1 LVGNWIDEL
10 LTWDPDNVLGQFRP
24 LHASIKPQDR
34 LQTITR
40 WYEGGGVLVVGY
52 EMFRALIQN
61 KETKSRGAAL
71 DEKVH
76 TRVKMELLEGPNIII
91 ADEAHKL
98 KNAKAS
104 ITTVANQFKS
114 SSRIALT
121 GSPLANNVEE
131 YHTMID
137 WVAPNYLGPA
147 KEFRFKYVEPIELG
161 LWQDSS
167 SSERRK
173 SLKMLGVLKEDIAP
187 KVHRADM
194 SVLRNDLPPKKE
206 FVIKVPLTEVQRK
219 AYSVYVNS
227 MVSGSVALTKDGQI
241 KQSTLWHWLAVLAL
255 LCNHPACFKEK
266 LNERKGDANSQA
278 ARIEEMPASKEA
290 AESGEDIEAALN
302 EPIWKVGVSQQL
314 IQDETNL
321 FQAEAV
327 DMKSVNLSYKV
338 KITCQILDAARQ
350 VKDKVLVFSQSIPT
364 LNFLEELF
372 AKQGRKFMRLD
383 GKTKMSARQGL
394 TKHFNTG
401 DVEVY
406 LISTT
411 AGGLGL
417 NLPGANRVIIFDFKF
432 NPIQEE
438 QAVGRAYRIGQKKPT
453 FVYRFVVAGTFED
466 TVHNKTIYKMQLA
479 SRVVDK
485 KNPIAHAKKNISDFL
500 FEPRDVEQQDLSNFE
515 GSDPKVLD
523 RILASQKHTNTIR
536 AIVQSDTFEKDDD
549 DKLTAEE
556 EKEVKQL
563 LIDERLKRSD
573 PQAYQELLDKRERI
587 RLRRAAQAAQAAAQA
602 SKPVPTAMNSG
613 PHNRAIP
620 TTPQA
625 PPGTAGRPS
634 GQGQAP
640 PMHQRKLNTQGPTV
654 GAGTPK
660 AIGNMPTP
668 ISSKLMPSTNP
679 VGAATPKT
687 KPPLNA
693 APIAGNSGSATS
705 AAIKPPGKGIPDSD
719 SSKDSVPETSSSNQV
734 VTAVSAVSS
743 GAKENQSTPEAVSSL
758 SALPNKNLKDAQ
770 LPASYVTPDRPASE
784 RVPQLGLPQSPHS
797 SSTSRMTDS
806 ESKVR

>member
-1 LVGNWIDEL
+1 MSSQVPKPLRKSRTLVLCPPGLVGNWIDEL
-10 LTWDPDNVLGQFRP
+10 LTWDPGNILGHFRQ
-24 LHASIKPQDR
+24 LNSSVR
-34 LQTITR
+34 LQERLQHITQ
-40 WYEGGGVLVVGY
+40 WYEDGGVLVVGY

-61 KETKSRGAAL
+61 KATKSRGAAL

-76 TRVKMELLEGPNIII
+76 ARVKMELLEGPNIII

-255 LCNHPACFKEK
+255 LCNHPACFEEK
-266 LNERKGDANSQA
+266 LNERKGDATKEA
-278 ARIEEMPASKEA
+278 ARVEEIPISKEA
-290 AESGEDIEAALN
+290 AESGEEIEAALN
-302 EPIWKVGVSQQL
+302 EPIWKVGVSQKL
-314 IQDETNL
+314 IRDETSL
-321 FQAEAV
+321 FQAEGV
-327 DMKSVNLSYKV
+327 DMKSIDLSYKV
-338 KITCQILDAARQ
+338 KITCQILDAARE
-350 VKDKVLVFSQSIPT
+350 VEDKVLVFSQSIPT

-372 AKQGRKFMRLD
+372 EKQGRKFMRLD
-383 GKTKMSARQGL
+383 GRTKMNARQAL
-394 TKHFNTG
+394 TKQFNTG
-401 DVEVY
+401 DLEVY

-453 FVYRFVVAGTFED
+453 FVYRFVAAGTFED

-485 KNPIAHAKKNISDFL
+485 KNPIAHAKKNVSDFL
-500 FEPRDVEQQDLSNFE
+500 FEPRDVEQQDLSKLQ
-515 GSDPKVLD
+515 GTDPKVLD
-523 RILASQKHTNTIR
+523 RILASQKKTRTIK
-536 AIVQSDTFEKDDD
+536 AIVQSDTFELDDD

-563 LIDERLKRSD
+563 LVDERLKRSN
-573 PQAYQELLDKRERI
+573 PQAYQALLVRRERAA
-587 RLRRAAQAAQAAAQA
+587 LRRAQA
-602 SKPVPTAMNSG
+602 SNTVPNTTAINPG
-613 PHNRAIP
+613 PHNRVVSSAP
-620 TTPQA
+620 QSTPQRGLSTAHGPAIGVKA
-625 PPGTAGRPS
+625 PTAPGGNTATPGRPQLKMNPASTASNNRNATHAGIQLPGKVTPGLCSPKNPIPETKPSNQNAAIEAS
-634 GQGQAP
+634 GA
-640 PMHQRKLNTQGPTV
+640 KDNLNN
-654 GAGTPK
+654 PK
-660 AIGNMPTP
+660 AIS
-668 ISSKLMPSTNP
+668 IAST
-679 VGAATPKT
+679 
-687 KPPLNA
+687 
-693 APIAGNSGSATS
+693 
-705 AAIKPPGKGIPDSD
+705 
-719 SSKDSVPETSSSNQV
+719 SN
-734 VTAVSAVSS
+734 
-743 GAKENQSTPEAVSSL
+743 KELEHG
-758 SALPNKNLKDAQ
+758 Q
-770 LPASYVTPDRPASE
+770 LSE
-784 RVPQLGLPQSPHS
+784 RGRSPHRHMNSERTRSVVSDRGSQPAPPQNPRS
-797 SSTSRMTDS
+797 SSTSRISTP
-806 ESKVR
+806 ESQVS